1 MKNLDYIMISP
12 ENLEEIKQECRM
24 EGAMK
29 ERVRINKKRQEII
42 EDIKFSIIFGG
53 SCAGILLAMFL
64 HWLVIG
70 Y

>member
-29 ERVRINKKRQEII
+29 ERVRINKKRQEIYFLVLVLPMQCLI
-42 EDIKFSIIFGG
+42 
-53 SCAGILLAMFL
+53 ILLR
-64 HWLVIG
+64 
-70 Y
+70 